1 VVASARALLERARGQ
16 GGHCYADQDFSPIS
30 ELDVEILA
38 HRFGARIRVAPL
50 PDEIQELAVP
60 GIAGPHT
67 LRINR
72 DLPPA
77 FRRLAMRHGLAH
89 VIAGELEGDHDGG
102 PRFLSSFQDWMS
114 LEERRADLF
123 ALADLIPDRLLEA
136 VVGAHSSPLSALW
149 WMASQVQQFVP
160 GWGKDRVED
169 RARLRWELYFES
181 PGVSP

>member
-1 VVASARALLERARGQ
+1 MVASARALLERARGQ

-102 PRFLSSFQDWMS
+102 EHGDHVGPGD
-114 LEERRADLF
+114 EADQHG
-123 ALADLIPDRLLEA
+123 
-136 VVGAHSSPLSALW
+136 VVGGAHDA
-149 WMASQVQQFVP
+149 
-160 GWGKDRVED
+160 DR
-169 RARLRWELYFES
+169 RCRGRKNS
-181 PGVSP
+181 TST